1 MSTFRVGLIGLPHI
15 RDALGQ
21 LGVEVVT
28 GDTFLETTRNLRE
41 AAVPDGLPVLV
52 EDQRQTGLAQLLA
65 RLSETGTVT
74 IVRREEPV
82 LEDAWA
88 SIPITSSLGGYL
100 RAAGGEDIDPAADE
114 LVVDG
119 YGIVLGQAPTA
130 AAEPEPG
137 TELQP
142 ETEEPAAETAVAEPA
157 EETDWLSDTD
167 EPTPAAEEP
176 ETAAPSM
183 SEASTESSQ
192 PVSRPEASALT
203 DWLSDGA
210 EDDPSLPAPSDP
222 VQGTAK
228 GSSEPLEAD
237 EDSDDEGFDGLYA
250 PTAGAGPQR
259 DHATEPEP
267 TAPPASSDKP
277 RRTRRKIS
285 LPTFT
290 PRNEPEPADNEP
302 RTSVDESIDQDL
314 LDAVPDHEPDDDD
327 QESELDID
335 DALDDLAGTSRATV
349 ARQNTALG
357 LLLVVYGGKGG
368 IGKSTLALCL
378 AQAAAETGGL
388 SVCLIDANRGQ
399 GDLGLYMRVRKSDLP
414 SIYDA
419 VTIGDL
425 PSAIIPPDQINTARH
440 GAGDQI
446 AFWFVQAPRPQRDGD
461 ISLEVAAVRPEHY
474 AEMITLARKRFDLVV
489 VDTQITEAMDTS
501 GLIDHAVGPAL
512 SRGGYALGMAE
523 LSTPGI
529 ENLLTSMTNL
539 QQLGADPARMMT
551 IANNISPDVR
561 DYGKIPHLL
570 GQHSRWKGVI
580 HHDQRIYDDMV
591 SRRIPHAVPPM
602 RAVTT
607 DVLETMTGMVEFAD
621 PPPGSGDQSRL
632 PWWKRWLAR

>member
-15 RDALGQ
+15 RDALGH
-21 LGVEVVT
+21 LGVEIVT

-41 AAVPDGLPVLV
+41 AADPDGIPVLA
-52 EDQRQTGLAQLLA
+52 EDHRQTGLAQLLA
-65 RLSETGTVT
+65 RLAETGTVT

-82 LEDAWA
+82 LDDMWA
-88 SIPITSSLGGYL
+88 SIPIASSLGDYL
-100 RAAGGEDIDPAADE
+100 RAAGAEDIDPAADE
-114 LVVDG
+114 VVVDG
-119 YGIVLGQAPTA
+119 DGTVHGQAPTA
-130 AAEPEPG
+130 PAEPEHP
-137 TELQP
+137 TELEPQ
-142 ETEEPAAETAVAEPA
+142 TEEPGGESPVAEPV

-167 EPTPAAEEP
+167 EPET
-176 ETAAPSM
+176 ETASTSVLKDPTSDSSHPAPL
-183 SEASTESSQ
+183 
-192 PVSRPEASALT
+192 PEASALT
-203 DWLSDGA
+203 DWLSDGDEDAAPLPSPAASVPDTA
-210 EDDPSLPAPSDP
+210 EA
-222 VQGTAK
+222 
-228 GSSEPLEAD
+228 SSEAPDGD
-237 EDSDDEGFDGLYA
+237 EDSDDEDFDGLYA
-250 PTAGAGPQR
+250 PTADTA
-259 DHATEPEP
+259 PEQDDAAEDDP

-277 RRTRRKIS
+277 RRARRKIS
-285 LPTFT
+285 LPTFA
-290 PRNEPEPADNEP
+290 PRNDPEPADSEARP
-302 RTSVDESIDQDL
+302 SADESIDQDL
-314 LDAVPDHEPDDDD
+314 LDGVPDHEPDDED
-327 QESELDID
+327 QESDLDVD
-335 DALDDLAGTSRATV
+335 GALDDLAGTSRATV
-349 ARQNTALG
+349 ARQNAALG
-357 LLLVVYGGKGG
+357 LLLVIYGGKGG
-368 IGKSTLALCL
+368 VGKSTLSMCL
-378 AQAAAETGGL
+378 AQAAAQTGGL

-425 PSAIIPPDQINTARH
+425 PSAIIGPEQINTARH
-440 GAGDQI
+440 DAGDQI
-446 AFWFVQAPRPQRDGD
+446 AFWFVQAPRPQLDGD
-461 ISLEVAAVRPEHY
+461 ISLEVAAARPEHY
-474 AEMITLARKRFDLVV
+474 AEMISLARKRFDLVV

-602 RAVTT
+602 RAVTA
-607 DVLETMTGMVEFAD
+607 DVLQTMTGMVEFAD
-621 PPPGSGDQSRL
+621 PPTGTEDRSRL
-632 PWWKRWLAR
+632 PWWKRWLSR